1 MGFFSRIGNK
11 IANGLSSASRLGR
24 KALGT
29 VHRVGNKIADTG
41 RKIVRGVERIPIIGS
56 ALAPVTGIV
65 RSGIGL
71 VQNVSDLA
79 GSGEKLLGDAED
91 IVRRGAKAIQT
102 GDVQSASEVLRAGK
116 NLVGNTK
123 STLERARDVKD
134 EAVKIANRKNMGM

>member
-11 IANGLSSASRLGR
+11 IANGLSSASR
-24 KALGT
+24 
-29 VHRVGNKIADTG
+29 
-41 RKIVRGVERIPIIGS
+41 
-56 ALAPVTGIV
+56 
-65 RSGIGL
+65 IGL

-102 GDVQSASEVLRAGK
+102 GDVQSAAEVLRRGK

-123 STLERARDVKD
+123 DTLQRAKVVQRD
-134 EAVKIANRKNMGM
+134 AVKIATRTP

>member
-29 VHRVGNKIADTG
+29 VSRVGNKIADSG